1 MDTQTILLFLIA
13 TLAINLSPGPS
24 ILYVTSVAVSYGL
37 RAAIASVLGMSV
49 GIFVHVFAAVV
60 GISTLVATSATAFM
74 VLKYIGAAY
83 LVFLGLRL
91 LLTSSATEENELHG
105 PSTQSIPKL
114 FWRGVL
120 VDLLNPK
127 IALFFL
133 AFLPQFAGSND
144 GAYVRVFGL
153 GCVFILVGGIVNGCI
168 AWAAVKGVRIAKPRC
183 RTWIVRWIPG
193 SVLVGMG
200 IRLSLVEP

>member
-1 MDTQTILLFLIA
+1 MDTQTLLLFLLA

-49 GIFVHVFAAVV
+49 GIFVHVLAAVV
-60 GISTLVATSATAFM
+60 GISALVAASATAFL

-91 LLTSSATEENELHG
+91 LLTSSSADQKELHEH
-105 PSTQSIPKL
+105 STQSIRKL

-133 AFLPQFAGSND
+133 AFLPQFAGSSN
-144 GAYVRVFGL
+144 GAYVQVFGL
-153 GCVFILVGGIVNGCI
+153 GCIFILIGGIVNACI
-168 AWAAVKGVRIAKPRC
+168 AWTVANGVNRVKPRA
-183 RTWIVRWIPG
+183 RSWLVRWIPG